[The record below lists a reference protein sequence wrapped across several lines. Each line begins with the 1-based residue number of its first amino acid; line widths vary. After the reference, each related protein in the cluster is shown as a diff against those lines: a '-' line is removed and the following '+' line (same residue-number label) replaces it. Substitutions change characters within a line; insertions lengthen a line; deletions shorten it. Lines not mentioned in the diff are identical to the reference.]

1 MNNQRKIIFTSGSI
15 TIDGILNETENAEKI
30 WSSLPLD
37 SSTNTWGDEIYF
49 SVPVDSELENSKE
62 IVDLGDI
69 GFWPPG
75 NAICLF
81 FGPTPISSEGEI
93 RPASSVNIVGKL
105 IGNLEGLKLIKSGS
119 GISVVKSDQQ

>member
-1 MNNQRKIIFTSGSI
+1 MSDDRKISFTSGSI
-15 TIDGILNETENAEKI
+15 TIEGILNDTETAKKI

-37 SSTNTWGDEIYF
+37 SSVNTWGDEIYF
-49 SVPVDSELENSKE
+49 SVQVDNELENSQE

-93 RPASSVNIVGKL
+93 RPASSVNIVGKI
-105 IGNLEGLKLIKSGS
+105 IGNLEELKLIKSAS
-119 GISVVKSDQQ
+119 KISVVKSD

>member
-1 MNNQRKIIFTSGSI
+1 MSDKRKMSFTSGSI
-15 TIDGILNETENAEKI
+15 TIDGILNETETAKKI

-37 SSTNTWGDEIYF
+37 SSVNTWGDEIYF
-49 SVPVDSELENSKE
+49 SVPIDNELENSKE
-62 IVDLGDI
+62 VVDLGDI

-105 IGNLEGLKLIKSGS
+105 IGNLEELKLIKSGS
-119 GISVVKSDQQ
+119 GISVVKSD

>member
-1 MNNQRKIIFTSGSI
+1 MINQKKIIFTSGSI
-15 TIDGILNETENAEKI
+15 NIEGILNESETAEKI

-37 SSTNTWGDEIYF
+37 SLVNTWGDEIYF
-49 SVPVDSELENSKE
+49 SVPVDNELENSKE
-62 IVDLGDI
+62 VVDLGDI

-105 IGNLEGLKLIKSGS
+105 IGSLEELKLIKSAS
-119 GISVVKSDQQ
+119 RISVVKSD

>member
-1 MNNQRKIIFTSGSI
+1 MSDDRKISFTSGSI
-15 TIDGILNETENAEKI
+15 TIEGILNESETAKKI

-37 SSTNTWGDEIYF
+37 SSVNTWGDEIYF
-49 SVPVDSELENSKE
+49 SVQVDNELENSQE

-105 IGNLEGLKLIKSGS
+105 IGNLEELKLIISASK
-119 GISVVKSDQQ
+119 ISVVKSD

>member
-1 MNNQRKIIFTSGSI
+1 MSDDRKISFTSGSI
-15 TIDGILNETENAEKI
+15 TNERILNETETAKKI
-30 WSSLPLD
+30 RSSLPLD
-37 SSTNTWGDEIYF
+37 SSVNTWGDEIYF
-49 SVPVDSELENSKE
+49 SVQVDNELENSQE

-93 RPASSVNIVGKL
+93 TPASYVNIVGK
-105 IGNLEGLKLIKSGS
+105 IIRNLEKFKLIKSAS
-119 GISVVKSDQQ
+119 KISVVKSD

>member
-1 MNNQRKIIFTSGSI
+1 MSDKRKISFTSGSI
-15 TIDGILNETENAEKI
+15 TIDGILNETETAKKI
-30 WSSLPLD
+30 WLSLPLD
-37 SSTNTWGDEIYF
+37 SSVNTWGDEIYF
-49 SVPVDSELENSKE
+49 YVPVDNELENSKE
-62 IVDLGDI
+62 VVDLGDI

-105 IGNLEGLKLIKSGS
+105 IGNLEELKLIKSAS
-119 GISVVKSDQQ
+119 RISVVKSD

>member
-1 MNNQRKIIFTSGSI
+1 MSDDRKISFTSGSI
-15 TIDGILNETENAEKI
+15 TIEGILNETETAKKI

-37 SSTNTWGDEIYF
+37 SSVNTWGDEIYF
-49 SVPVDSELENSKE
+49 SVQVDNELEYSQE

-105 IGNLEGLKLIKSGS
+105 IGNLEELKLIKSAS
-119 GISVVKSDQQ
+119 KISVVKSD

>member
-1 MNNQRKIIFTSGSI
+1 MQYKRILLKLSGEALMGERQYGIDPQR
-15 TIDGILNETENAEKI
+15 L
-30 WSSLPLD
+30 
-37 SSTNTWGDEIYF
+37 
-49 SVPVDSELENSKE
+49 KE
-62 IVDLGDI
+62 YARDLKEVVDLGDI

-105 IGNLEGLKLIKSGS
+105 IGNLEELKLIKSAS
-119 GISVVKSDQQ
+119 KISVVKSD